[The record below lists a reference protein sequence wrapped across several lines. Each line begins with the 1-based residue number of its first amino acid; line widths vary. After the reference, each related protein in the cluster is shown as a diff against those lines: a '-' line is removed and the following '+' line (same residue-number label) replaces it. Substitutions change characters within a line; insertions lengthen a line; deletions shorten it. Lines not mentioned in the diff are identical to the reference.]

1 MARNTSKRP
10 HELALEILKPG
21 VTVTPDELEK
31 HVGNGPYAAKHVW
44 FLRKLGHDITVNK
57 NGRTVVSYT
66 YNGVNTA
73 QPVPEKP
80 APAPA
85 KAKPAKAKVA
95 KPSKPAKVVEVE
107 DEDDVPVM
115 DRGSRKPV
123 DDVED
128 TFGSTGALAAVDAD
142 WDSVEGLDLKK
153 LI

>member
-1 MARNTSKRP
+1 MARNTGKRP
-10 HELALEILKPG
+10 HELALEVLVPG
-21 VTVTPDELEK
+21 VTVTPTELEK

-66 YNGVNTA
+66 YNGVGTA
-73 QPVPEKP
+73 QS
-80 APAPA
+80 APA
-85 KAKPAKAKVA
+85 KPVKAKPEKVKAA
-95 KPSKPAKVVEVE
+95 KPSKPAKVVDIES

-115 DRGSRKPV
+115 DRIVSRKPI
-123 DDVED
+123 DEAEDV
-128 TFGSTGALAAVDAD
+128 FGSSGALAAVDSD